1 MFQDGKL
8 LQCIQHFLLNGQ
20 LFNFNNYLQGMFN
33 AKTEIFFYIDF
44 IYNEQQFIQDC
55 DTFRYI

>member
-20 LFNFNNYLQGMFN
+20 LFNFNIYLQGMFD
-33 AKTEIFFYIDF
+33 AKAGFFL
-44 IYNEQQFIQDC
+44 
-55 DTFRYI
+55 T